1 MEQFILDLVAQHP
14 AAAGILSA
22 LMIVRI
28 INKPLFALFH
38 AIVDVT
44 KTEIDNEW
52 LKKVEESKPYK
63 ALLFVLDWMLSIK
76 VK

>member
-1 MEQFILDLVAQHP
+1 MENLLLELFTQHQTLASVLVIIGACR
-14 AAAGILSA
+14 
-22 LMIVRI
+22 V

-38 AIVDVT
+38 AVVDVT

-52 LKKVEESKPYK
+52 LKKLEESKPYK
-63 ALLFVLDWMLSIK
+63 VFLFILDYVGSVK